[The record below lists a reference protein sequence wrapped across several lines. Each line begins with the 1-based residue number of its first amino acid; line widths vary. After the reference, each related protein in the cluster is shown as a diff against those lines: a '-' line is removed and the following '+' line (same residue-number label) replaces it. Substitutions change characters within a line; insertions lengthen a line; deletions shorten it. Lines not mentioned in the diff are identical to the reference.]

1 MGAMGDTVAVTIHR
15 RNALVALTA
24 AGVIWGLTVPLSKL
38 ALGWLD
44 PAWLTAARF
53 GLATPVL
60 ALVGRRGLRT
70 ALDARVAGWGAL
82 GFGAVLLLQN
92 LGMERTSVS
101 HAALIVGAV
110 PALVAVVTAAAGRA
124 TAGPAAW
131 AGFATALAGV
141 VVVAGAGGD
150 ASLAGDGLVL
160 ASAVLCALFI
170 VAQSRLLA
178 DRDAIAVTAV
188 QMAAA
193 AAATL
198 PLALAT
204 GSPVHG
210 APDAASVAAVGA
222 LVSAGSVLPFAFYA
236 YGQARVPA
244 EVAGAFVNL
253 EPLVGAALGAL
264 AFRDPFGGLQ
274 ALGAAAILAGIL
286 LSLERLPLVR
296 SARPGDDLAVATG
309 RS

>member
-1 MGAMGDTVAVTIHR
+1 MSIKMTTDR
-15 RNALVALTA
+15 RAAFAALTA

-38 ALGWLD
+38 ALDWLD
-44 PAWLTAARF
+44 ATWLTTARF
-53 GLATPVL
+53 ALAAPVL
-60 ALVGRRGLRT
+60 AVLTRRHLR
-70 ALDARVAGWGAL
+70 AAASASVAAWGAL
-82 GFGAVLLLQN
+82 GFGGVLLLQN

-110 PALVAVVTAAAGRA
+110 PALVAVATAAAGRA
-124 TAGPAAW
+124 ASGPVAW

-210 APDAASVAAVGA
+210 APDAASVRTI
-222 LVSAGSVLPFAFYA
+222 S
-236 YGQARVPA
+236 
-244 EVAGAFVNL
+244 
-253 EPLVGAALGAL
+253 
-264 AFRDPFGGLQ
+264 GGD
-274 ALGAAAILAGIL
+274 
-286 LSLERLPLVR
+286 S
-296 SARPGDDLAVATG
+296 
-309 RS
+309 

>member
-1 MGAMGDTVAVTIHR
+1 MSIKMTTDR
-15 RNALVALTA
+15 RAAFAALTA

-38 ALGWLD
+38 ALDWLD
-44 PAWLTAARF
+44 ATWLTTARF
-53 GLATPVL
+53 ALAAPVL
-60 ALVGRRGLRT
+60 AVLTRRHLR
-70 ALDARVAGWGAL
+70 AAASASVAAWGAL
-82 GFGAVLLLQN
+82 GFGGVLLLQN

-110 PALVAVVTAAAGRA
+110 PALVAVATAAAGRA
-124 TAGPAAW
+124 ASGPVAW

-141 VVVAGAGGD
+141 AVVAGAGGD

-222 LVSAGSVLPFAFYA
+222 LVSAGSLLPFALYA

-264 AFRDPFGGLQ
+264 AFRDPFGGAQ
-274 ALGAAAILAGIL
+274 ALGAAAILAGIV
-286 LSLERLPLVR
+286 LSLERPPR
-296 SARPGDDLAVATG
+296 SSRRARACPA
-309 RS
+309 

>member
-1 MGAMGDTVAVTIHR
+1 MSIKMTTDR
-15 RNALVALTA
+15 RAAFAALTA

-38 ALGWLD
+38 ALDWLD
-44 PAWLTAARF
+44 ATWLTTARF
-53 GLATPVL
+53 ALAAPVL
-60 ALVGRRGLRT
+60 AVLTRRHLR
-70 ALDARVAGWGAL
+70 AAASASVAAWGAL
-82 GFGAVLLLQN
+82 AFGGVLLLQN

-110 PALVAVVTAAAGRA
+110 PALVAVATAAAGRA
-124 TAGPAAW
+124 ASGPVAW

-222 LVSAGSVLPFAFYA
+222 LVSAGSLLPFALYA

-264 AFRDPFGGLQ
+264 AFRDPFGGAQ
-274 ALGAAAILAGIL
+274 ALGAAAILAGIV
-286 LSLERLPLVR
+286 LSLDRPPR
-296 SARPGDDLAVATG
+296 SSRRARACPA
-309 RS
+309 